1 MSRKALYQQF
11 DPLKPLAAN
20 ENDLYVDWQREM
32 LGADDVKPR
41 LVNAIAL
48 SGDAPVARLFTGH
61 RGTGKTTELFRVQD
75 RLVKQEKVFVSFL
88 ECERWGDLNDVEPQ
102 DLFLQMVRQLV
113 EDLKNAGV
121 SFALDKLQGF
131 FREWAEVLASEV
143 ELKDLKLKGDVF
155 EITSAI
161 RSIPGKPRATLRKL
175 LADRRPKLED
185 LVNRDILTPA
195 RVWLK
200 GPNNGGY
207 QDVLLIVDQLDRIP
221 QKSLNDKGLTNHA
234 DLFLNASNVLRALQC
249 DVVYTIPIELAYSHC
264 HGRLQDV
271 YGAEI
276 YTLPMVNV
284 REERGLELFKRIVQ
298 LRVEKAGL
306 SISQVFGEGA
316 LLDRLCQMSGGHPR
330 TLFGLLRSA
339 LERAAE
345 LPLDAGIISR
355 TLKMQA
361 SDFRK
366 GLSDEE
372 WEALKKVRDT
382 HKPLT
387 GSETDH
393 GRWMRFLRERYV
405 YAYYGP
411 DGEGLWYDWNPLLGE
426 VDE

>member
-11 DPLKPLAAN
+11 DPLKPLAAS

-41 LVNAIAL
+41 LVNAIAF

-61 RGTGKTTELFRVQD
+61 RGTGKTTELYRVQD
-75 RLVKQEKVFVSFL
+75 RLIKQEKVFVSFL
-88 ECERWGDLNDVEPQ
+88 ECERWVDLNDVEPQ

-131 FREWAEVLASEV
+131 FREWGEILASEV

-161 RSIPGKPRATLRKL
+161 RSIPGQPRATLRKL

-185 LVNRDILTPA
+185 LVNREILTPA
-195 RVWLK
+195 REWLK
-200 GPNNGGY
+200 SPSNGGY
-207 QDVLLIVDQLDRIP
+207 QDILLIVDQLDRIP
-221 QKSLNDKGLTNHA
+221 QKSLNDKGLTNHE
-234 DLFLNASNVLRALQC
+234 DLFLNASNVLRALLC

-284 REERGLELFKRIVQ
+284 REERGLALFSKIVE
-298 LRVEKAGL
+298 LRVQKAGL
-306 SISQVFGEGA
+306 SIPQVFGESG
-316 LLDRLCQMSGGHPR
+316 LLDRLCRMSGGHPR

-339 LERAAE
+339 LERATE
-345 LPLDAGIISR
+345 LPLDAEIISR

-372 WEALKKVRDT
+372 WAALKKVRDT

-411 DGEGLWYDWNPLLGE
+411 DGDGLWYDWNPLLGE
-426 VDE
+426 VDA